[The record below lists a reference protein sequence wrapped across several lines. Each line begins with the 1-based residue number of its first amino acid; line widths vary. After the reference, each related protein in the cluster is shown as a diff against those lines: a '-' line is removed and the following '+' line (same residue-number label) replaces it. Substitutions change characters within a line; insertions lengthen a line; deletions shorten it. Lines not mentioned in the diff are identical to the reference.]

1 LCQAHS
7 GLCVDP
13 DAGIS
18 RPRTTLKAAMP
29 DPKAHARAA
38 ILAGAMT
45 FEPAP
50 LDLIQI
56 RVPAIRRV
64 VDRIEPPLNLA
75 VIPFRYRVTAGGAIV
90 SLRPTCGHSHRR

>member
-1 LCQAHS
+1 
-7 GLCVDP
+7 
-13 DAGIS
+13 
-18 RPRTTLKAAMP
+18 MP

-50 LDLIQI
+50 LDLLI

-75 VIPFRYRVTAGGAIV
+75 VIPFRYRVAIDGNV
-90 SLRPTCGHSHRR
+90 KAVHSKCEHRRTPAQRFR

>member
-1 LCQAHS
+1 
-7 GLCVDP
+7 
-13 DAGIS
+13 
-18 RPRTTLKAAMP
+18 MP

-50 LDLIQI
+50 LDLFEI

-64 VDRIEPPLNLA
+64 VDRIEPPLDLT
-75 VIPFRYRVTAGGAIV
+75 VIPFRYRVMSDGSV
-90 SLRPTCGHSHRR
+90 DPLRRKCHHARRR

>member
-1 LCQAHS
+1 
-7 GLCVDP
+7 
-13 DAGIS
+13 
-18 RPRTTLKAAMP
+18 MP
-29 DPKAHARAA
+29 GPKAHARAA

-50 LDLIQI
+50 LDLFEI

-75 VIPFRYRVTAGGAIV
+75 VIPFRYRVTAGGGIV
-90 SLRPTCGHSHRR
+90 SLRPTCRHAHKR

>member
-1 LCQAHS
+1 
-7 GLCVDP
+7 
-13 DAGIS
+13 
-18 RPRTTLKAAMP
+18 MP

-50 LDLIQI
+50 ADLFEI

-64 VDRIEPPLNLA
+64 VDRMEPPLNLA
-75 VIPFRYRVTAGGAIV
+75 VIPFRYRIATDGTVTAV
-90 SLRPTCGHSHRR
+90 RRKCHHRR